1 MQQQPQPQHS
11 RPPPQQ
17 QTQRDTSENTAPAS
31 KREQSTSMSQLRG
44 REANPTN
51 ALYVGEL
58 DWVRK
63 CLCSFNANSQ
73 HTILNFTI
81 AQWVTDEDLK
91 EPIMNVG
98 IGAELREITF
108 YEHKVNG
115 KSRG

>member
-1 MQQQPQPQHS
+1 MK
-11 RPPPQQ
+11 
-17 QTQRDTSENTAPAS
+17 DTSENTAPAS

-44 REANPTN
+44 RESHPTS

-58 DWVRK
+58 DWVSGLFFCGELHYTLK
-63 CLCSFNANSQ
+63 AN
-73 HTILNFTI
+73 TYL
-81 AQWVTDEDLK
+81 QWVTDDDLK

-98 IGAELREITF
+98 IGAELKDITF